1 LDTKKPKTGSGGK
14 SVKAVRDS
22 ISKLGKDDGFVPP
35 KPLPKKVKERKTKYD
50 IPISKEQSDFNLR
63 LFNLYTLFRVVH
75 SKQEGSP
82 TILRSIKDK
91 DSALEMMQN
100 FFREN
105 TDWDDTQIN
114 MLSNN
119 RILEESNSTDFLIQ
133 FGFGKRIN
141 TKWHELGA
149 APMIEGEPVFT
160 KKDGT
165 NSIKIEEESSTRK
178 WLPPVSTTYRK
189 HGKKY
194 YIEISDL
201 ELTDNIPSLADL
213 TDNFDSWIH
222 RISDKQAQEDTVSI
236 EPDLSRAQIQEP
248 VDAPID
254 PNTPLTYKEIL
265 KKSEGTLKEP
275 ETRQKA
281 IREAKERREERRLQ
295 KQRGYVDK
303 PGTSKPPAELGAPKM
318 PSLTRK
324 AAGRSALP
332 SGGGFPSKKL
342 TPKFRIGGFV
352 PYST

>member
-1 LDTKKPKTGSGGK
+1 MATKKPKTGS
-14 SVKAVRDS
+14 ALRVREA
-22 ISKLGKDDGFVPP
+22 ISKIGKNDGFVPP

-50 IPISKEQSDFNLR
+50 IPISEEQSDFNLR

-82 TILRSIKDK
+82 TILRSIKDR

-114 MLSNN
+114 MLRDNS
-119 RILEESNSTDFLIQ
+119 ILEESNSTNFLIQ

-160 KKDGT
+160 KKDG
-165 NSIKIEEESSTRK
+165 NSIKIKEESSTRK

-201 ELTDNIPSLADL
+201 ELTDNIPSLDDL

-248 VDAPID
+248 VDVPID

-265 KKSEGTLKEP
+265 EKSEGTLKEP
-275 ETRQKA
+275 ATRQEA

-303 PGTSKPPAELGAPKM
+303 PGTSKPPAELGAP
-318 PSLTRK
+318 SLTRK

-332 SGGGFPSKKL
+332 SGGFPLKKL
-342 TPKFRIGGFV
+342 PPKFRIGGFV

>member
-105 TDWDDTQIN
+105 TDWDNTQIN

-160 KKDGT
+160 KKDG
-165 NSIKIEEESSTRK
+165 NSIKIKEESSTRK

-265 KKSEGTLKEP
+265 EKSEGTLKEP